1 MPVTHR
7 ESELRPGSCA
17 REVILHRIVEAHLNG
32 ADSRDDVV
40 EAHQVHFGKVIDRNL
55 EQILHGGQCRPSS
68 DFTRLLFS
76 CSRIRHTV
84 RYEFGVRISFAI
96 PYASLILAIP

>member
-1 MPVTHR
+1 M
-7 ESELRPGSCA
+7 
-17 REVILHRIVEAHLNG
+17 
-32 ADSRDDVV
+32 
-40 EAHQVHFGKVIDRNL
+40 IDRNL

-84 RYEFGVRISFAI
+84 RYEFGVRISLRHSVRFLDLGHSVAGYRDVVVAWDRHCTGLAAI
-96 PYASLILAIP
+96 ARNMEQDKRVRVVSTHITVPPHAACR